1 VGALLKMATGFMAK
15 NFIALLL
22 LVAAVTPAAAA
33 AADIALI
40 GVIGERA
47 AVLALDGG
55 EPKTVRV
62 GQTWS
67 GIKVMAVDKTR
78 ATIEFEGKL
87 RVLQLGQHYRSA
99 PASDARQSATLA
111 ADPRGHFFADAV
123 VNGQP
128 VRFVVDTGASVV
140 VLSGSDASRL
150 GIDWRKGSPA
160 RMQTA
165 NGATTGYHV
174 KLQSVRVGGIEL
186 QNIDGVVV
194 EQGLGSFGLLGMSFL
209 NRLEMRREG
218 EKMELIRRF

>member
-1 VGALLKMATGFMAK
+1 MR
-15 NFIALLL
+15 
-22 LVAAVTPAAAA
+22 AA

-40 GVIGERA
+40 GIIGERA

-55 EPKTVRV
+55 EPKTVRL

-67 GIKVMAVDKTR
+67 GIKVIAVEKAR
-78 ATIEFEGKL
+78 ATIEFEGRE

-99 PASDARQSATLA
+99 PASNARQSATLA
-111 ADPRGHFFADAV
+111 ADPRGHFFADAI

-128 VRFVVDTGASVV
+128 LRFVVDTGASVV
-140 VLSGSDASRL
+140 VLSGSDAARL
-150 GIDWRKGSPA
+150 GIDWRKGPAA

-165 NGATTGYHV
+165 NGATTGHFV

-209 NRLEMRREG
+209 NRLEMRRDG